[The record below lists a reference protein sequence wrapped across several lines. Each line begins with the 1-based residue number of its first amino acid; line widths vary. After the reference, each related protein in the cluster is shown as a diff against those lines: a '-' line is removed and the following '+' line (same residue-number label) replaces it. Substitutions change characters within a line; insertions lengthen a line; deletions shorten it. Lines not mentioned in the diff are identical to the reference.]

1 MLLELTVYW
10 FADDYDPDLEENIG
24 RKPKTKLGIMIV
36 NTDHIVAFNP
46 HDSGQTMIRL
56 SNGDIFQSTYNFE
69 KFRTLME
76 GMQVTK
82 DILVSGDN

>member
-10 FADDYDPDLEENIG
+10 FDDNYDPDLEENFG
-24 RKPKTKLGIMIV
+24 RKPKNKPGIMIV

-56 SNGDIFQSTYNFE
+56 TNGDVFQSTYPFV
-69 KFRTLME
+69 KFRELME
-76 GMQVTK
+76 GMQLTK
-82 DILVSGDN
+82 EILVSGDN